1 MELAEFLRKPLV
13 DKIYHI
19 YKHGMIITDIIFNEY
34 KVTLVKVHGSLFEM
48 FVNPASL
55 MITAINPLDRSSIR
69 MQRYM
74 RLVPDTAMA

>member
-13 DKIYHI
+13 DQIYHI
-19 YKHGMIITDIIFNEY
+19 YKYGVILTDIIFNEY
-34 KVTLVKVHGSLFEM
+34 KVTLIKIHGSWFEM

-55 MITAINPLDRSSIR
+55 QITSIRPLDRGSIR

-74 RLVPDTAMA
+74 RLVPATAIA